1 MSSSDDN
8 RSSPPR
14 KKNDISSDSGSSSED
29 HENSSSNSNNNQSAS
44 DTELDNYLS
53 DHDDDDNIYSDND
66 HETIS
71 QINDNEISN
80 LNTERASLLML
91 HENSSI
97 SVDQCVFDLLDYY
110 IKHNISKSA
119 LAETLKMQLNILPQD
134 NKMPKSVYKLFQY
147 VHKIATPCRTFKHYY
162 CKICISYIGS
172 DSRILKCLSCNANVD
187 RNAFFFEFD
196 IISQI
201 QYLFEYRQ
209 LRKKLNKPTL
219 RTNSVISDIV
229 DGSEYIRVN
238 SRLNRGEYDLTLV
251 LNTDG
256 LSLVKSSK
264 SHCWP
269 LLCTIVEL
277 PYYLRESHI
286 INLGLW
292 LDKDLKPP
300 MNIFLKPLSLKIQN
314 AFESGID
321 WIDPETKERMTS
333 KIVAPLFIADA
344 PARAS
349 LQKVL
354 NFNGHY
360 GCNICEVRTVKSKR
374 LATKK
379 KRVRIYPAD
388 SNARLRDGE
397 RMIKQVEQLRAFQ
410 QQVPHLRK
418 THVRGVVGESILCT
432 LPLLNLGTCL
442 VPEYMHSVLLGVVKQ
457 LFNIYTNKSG
467 PWSIKNSMSEI
478 NDFITNI
485 RPPAYF
491 NRLPRSLAQI
501 TYFKASEYYNLI
513 LFYAL
518 PALRDYLPQ
527 RYLQHLLTLII
538 ALFNLLQNEITEDDL
553 QEGESLLEIFINE
566 VPILFSDRELTY
578 NMHQLKHLVLCVR
591 RWGPLQSTSAFCF
604 ENYNGYI
611 ASSVHGNKNMSQ
623 EIVNNVTI
631 AQGICILKNRVAS
644 QNNDI
649 LETNSSTNYELLDG
663 IDLKS
668 TNFYTRAKI
677 NCDIYTSNFYK
688 ETKINNS
695 NVKIKMNNCILY
707 GLIRYF
713 FEIQNEFYIILQTL
727 KVEHEKIFFHFKTKA
742 KVKHI
747 IPVKQINDYQLI
759 KLSDLESI
767 SQVIKVGDYIC
778 KRPNLWKQVW

>member
-8 RSSPPR
+8 GSSPPR
-14 KKNDISSDSGSSSED
+14 KKYKLYNLNASHPIPLRTLYRINEKKARTDEKQLLIHSNNSAVSQNLNIYDNYENCLGADIFSENDISSDSGSSSED
-29 HENSSSNSNNNQSAS
+29 HENSSNNSNNNQSAS

-80 LNTERASLLML
+80 LNTERGSLLML

-147 VHKIATPCRTFKHYY
+147 VHKIATPC
-162 CKICISYIGS
+162 
-172 DSRILKCLSCNANVD
+172 
-187 RNAFFFEFD
+187 
-196 IISQI
+196 
-201 QYLFEYRQ
+201 
-209 LRKKLNKPTL
+209 
-219 RTNSVISDIV
+219 
-229 DGSEYIRVN
+229 
-238 SRLNRGEYDLTLV
+238 
-251 LNTDG
+251 
-256 LSLVKSSK
+256 
-264 SHCWP
+264 
-269 LLCTIVEL
+269 
-277 PYYLRESHI
+277 
-286 INLGLW
+286 LW

-344 PARAS
+344 PAR
-349 LQKVL
+349 Q
-354 NFNGHY
+354 
-360 GCNICEVRTVKSKR
+360 R
-374 LATKK
+374 K

-553 QEGESLLEIFINE
+553 QEAESLLEIFINE

-688 ETKINNS
+688 ETKINSS
-695 NVKIKMNNCILY
+695 NVKIKMNNY
-707 GLIRYF
+707 
-713 FEIQNEFYIILQTL
+713 
-727 KVEHEKIFFHFKTKA
+727 
-742 KVKHI
+742 
-747 IPVKQINDYQLI
+747 
-759 KLSDLESI
+759 LESI

>member
-1 MSSSDDN
+1 MDRHLQEKIPLRTLYRINEKKARTDEKQLLIHSNNSAVSQNLNIYDN
-8 RSSPPR
+8 YENCLGADIFSE
-14 KKNDISSDSGSSSED
+14 NDISSDSGSSSED

-80 LNTERASLLML
+80 LNTERGSLLML

-134 NKMPKSVYKLFQY
+134 NKMPKSVYKF
-147 VHKIATPCRTFKHYY
+147 
-162 CKICISYIGS
+162 
-172 DSRILKCLSCNANVD
+172 
-187 RNAFFFEFD
+187 
-196 IISQI
+196 QI

-553 QEGESLLEIFINE
+553 QEAESLLEIFINE

-688 ETKINNS
+688 ETKINSS
-695 NVKIKMNNCILY
+695 NVKIKMNNY
-707 GLIRYF
+707 
-713 FEIQNEFYIILQTL
+713 
-727 KVEHEKIFFHFKTKA
+727 
-742 KVKHI
+742 
-747 IPVKQINDYQLI
+747 
-759 KLSDLESI
+759 LESI